1 MIEIKEDLKKKIKE
15 VVESNG
21 FELFSIEWKGSE
33 RKGVLIV
40 KIDSEA
46 GVTVDDCEEVSK
58 SLSIF
63 LDLEDP
69 FPFPYTLEVSSPGIE
84 RPLRNISDF
93 SRFKG
98 KPAVINSEGN
108 VFKGL
113 IFDVVENMIYIKI
126 KNQIRAFDFDKI
138 EKANLMAPWEEL

>member
-1 MIEIKEDLKKKIKE
+1 
-15 VVESNG
+15 
-21 FELFSIEWKGSE
+21 
-33 RKGVLIV
+33 
-40 KIDSEA
+40 
-46 GVTVDDCEEVSK
+46 
-58 SLSIF
+58 
-63 LDLEDP
+63 LEDP

-113 IFDVVENMIYIKI
+113 IVDVVENMIYIKI